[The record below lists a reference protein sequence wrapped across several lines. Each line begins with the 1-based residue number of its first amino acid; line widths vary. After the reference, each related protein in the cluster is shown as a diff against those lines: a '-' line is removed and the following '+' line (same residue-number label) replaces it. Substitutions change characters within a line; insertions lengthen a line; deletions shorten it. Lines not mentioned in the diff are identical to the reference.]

1 LKFIQRKQCLR
12 PTFAGWL
19 LIAALLGLAGS
30 LMLVRGYDFL
40 APNHALGKEVLVI
53 EGWLG
58 DEELVQ
64 ANELLHQ
71 GSYRFVI
78 TTGGPL
84 EQGGFLSEYKTYARL
99 SQASLQKIGVTEP
112 VYAVPAPT
120 VRKDRTYASALAV
133 HDWLAAKHPQVHAL
147 DLLTAGPHARR
158 SHMLYQLAFGEGYD
172 IGIISLPPGSYDSS
186 RWWKSSAGV
195 RTVIGESI
203 AWVYAVLL
211 FSPDKSA
218 AASISSP

>member
-19 LIAALLGLAGS
+19 LIVLLLGAVGS
-30 LMLVRGYDFL
+30 LMLVRSYDFL
-40 APNHALGKEVLVI
+40 APNHALGKEVLII

-58 DEELVQ
+58 DEELSQ
-64 ANELLHQ
+64 AVELL
-71 GSYRFVI
+71 GNDGYRFVI

-84 EQGGFLSEYKTYARL
+84 VQGGFLSGFKTYAQL
-99 SQASLQKIGVTEP
+99 SQASLHEIGVAKP
-112 VYAVPAPT
+112 VYAVPSPA

-133 HDWLAAKHPQVHAL
+133 RRWLAGQHPDVRAF

-158 SHMLYQLAFGEGYD
+158 SHMLYQAAFGDAYD
-172 IGIISLPPGSYDSS
+172 IGIISLPPASYDSS
-186 RWWKSSAGV
+186 RWWASSAGV

-203 AWVYAVLL
+203 AWVYASLF
-211 FSPDKSA
+211 FSPDKPA
-218 AASISSP
+218 TAPIPSP